1 MVPVASQAASDCI
14 REITMKYVIKR
25 PNGDTQTLT
34 LDNLAARLENGAV
47 HADWPARP
55 EDGTE
60 WSTVG
65 SLLAARPSSPAGDTD
80 AATVRAAQP
89 SSPVYE
95 RFAPSASRRYQD
107 AYLVARATAAI
118 GGVVKMVAIGLG
130 VLIALAAVVLGSAGG
145 KGAEAFFA
153 GLLLGAVAA
162 IPIYIL
168 GVLVSAQGE
177 VLKATLDTAVHGS
190 PFLKKEDMARVMSL

>member
-1 MVPVASQAASDCI
+1 
-14 REITMKYVIKR
+14 
-25 PNGDTQTLT
+25 
-34 LDNLAARLENGAV
+34 
-47 HADWPARP
+47 
-55 EDGTE
+55 
-60 WSTVG
+60 
-65 SLLAARPSSPAGDTD
+65 
-80 AATVRAAQP
+80 
-89 SSPVYE
+89 
-95 RFAPSASRRYQD
+95 
-107 AYLVARATAAI
+107 
-118 GGVVKMVAIGLG
+118 MVAIGLG